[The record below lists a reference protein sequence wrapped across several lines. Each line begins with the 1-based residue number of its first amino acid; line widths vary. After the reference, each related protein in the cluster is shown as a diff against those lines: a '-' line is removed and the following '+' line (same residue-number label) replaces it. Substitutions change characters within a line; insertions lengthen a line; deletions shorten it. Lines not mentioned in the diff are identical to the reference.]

1 MLPLELTDLL
11 IHKKNKKNVN
21 QLIVDFIKKNGDYY
35 FITEGS
41 TTARNTFY
49 QTTGKIL

>member
-11 IHKKNKKNVN
+11 IHKQIKNVN

-49 QTTGKIL
+49 QTTGNIS